1 MYTPLFLL
9 FHYFLHIADPL
20 LHTPPTQPPM
30 WLLMCDMLTFTS
42 PDWPCL
48 FDGCMIY
55 DSHVYSSPFSYL
67 MHPPVAR
74 PIMNH
79 HATWSGTYYSFALD
93 EPCACFLVYHLYLTC
108 LYLPFAPENCIYK
121 FPQVCRFSAFT
132 SPCLTFTSSH
142 FASHHLT
149 ILLSLPVTP
158 HLETI
163 PYPQITP
170 SESHRIYA

>member
-1 MYTPLFLL
+1 MHEPLQSP
-9 FHYFLHIADPL
+9 A
-20 LHTPPTQPPM
+20 
-30 WLLMCDMLTFTS
+30 CDVLTFAS
-42 PDWPCL
+42 LDQPHL
-48 FDGCMIY
+48 FDGHMMY
-55 DSHVYSSPFSYL
+55 DSHVYSSPFSYF
-67 MHPPVAR
+67 MCPTVAQ

-79 HATWSGTYYSFALD
+79 CTAGSGTYYSFASD
-93 EPCACFLVYHLYLTC
+93 EPCAHFIVYHLYLTC

-132 SPCLTFTSSH
+132 SPRLTITSSH

-163 PYPQITP
+163 PYPQIAS
-170 SESHRIYA
+170 SEPHRIYA